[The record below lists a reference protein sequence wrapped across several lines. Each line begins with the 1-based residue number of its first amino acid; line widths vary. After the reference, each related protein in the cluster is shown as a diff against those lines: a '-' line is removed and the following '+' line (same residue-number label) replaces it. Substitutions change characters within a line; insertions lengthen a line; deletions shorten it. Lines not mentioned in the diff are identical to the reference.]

1 MSSDYDVIV
10 LGGGSPGEHCAGAL
24 AEGGLRVALVER
36 QLVGG
41 ECSYY
46 ACIPS
51 KTLLRPGEAVT
62 EAREV
67 GASAEVNVEAA
78 LAYRDFMVSGYS
90 DAGQERWLAGKG
102 IALLRGTGR
111 LAGPGVVEVD
121 GVRHT
126 ARHVVVATGS
136 DPVVPPV
143 PGLREME
150 GVWTNREVTGMKAVP
165 RRLLIL
171 GGGPVGAEMAQAV
184 RRLGGEVALVEA
196 AAHVLAREPAP
207 LGDALGEVLRR
218 DGIELILGIHA
229 TAARRE
235 GEDYVMTLEDGR
247 ELRGDHILAA
257 TGRRPRMPEGL
268 ETVGATAGPHG
279 LDVDAHLRA
288 GDRLWAVG
296 DVTGVRLLT
305 HVGKYQ
311 GEVVAANI
319 LGEPREASYQAI
331 PDVIYTDP
339 QAASVGATQARFS
352 ATALLSEV
360 AKTATYTHEYAS
372 SNGFLTLLSD
382 GDQLTGAHALGP
394 EAGEWL
400 QQATLAIRAKVPL
413 PVLRDVIQPFPTF
426 SEIYVD
432 ALKALHGQITAARQ
446 PAAAESLS
454 ANRSCPGKPS
464 S

>member
-1 MSSDYDVIV
+1 MSTDYDVIV
-10 LGGGSPGEHCAGAL
+10 VGGGSPGEHCAGAL

-36 QLVGG
+36 ELVGG
-41 ECSYY
+41 ECSYW

-51 KTLLRPGEAVT
+51 KTLLRPGEAVQG
-62 EAREV
+62 AREAA
-67 GASAEVNVEAA
+67 ASAQVDVEAA
-78 LAYRDFMVSGYS
+78 LAWRDFMVSNYS

-126 ARHVVVATGS
+126 ARHVVVATGA
-136 DPVVPPV
+136 DAVVPPV
-143 PGLREME
+143 PGLRELD

-165 RRLLIL
+165 RHLLIL

-184 RRLGGEVALVEA
+184 RRLGGEVTLVEGA
-196 AAHVLAREPAP
+196 GHVLAREPAP
-207 LGDALGEVLRR
+207 LGDALGVVLRR
-218 DGIELILGIHA
+218 DGIELLLGVRA

-235 GEDYVMTLEDGR
+235 GEDYVLSLEGGR
-247 ELRGDHILAA
+247 ELRGDRILVA
-257 TGRRPRMPEGL
+257 TGRRPRVPAGL
-268 ETVGATAGPHG
+268 ETVGVQAGPQG
-279 LDVDAHLRA
+279 MPVDAHLRA
-288 GDRLWAVG
+288 AERLWGVG

-319 LGEPREASYQAI
+319 LGEPREAHYEAI
-331 PDVIYTDP
+331 PDVVYTDP
-339 QAASVGATQARFS
+339 QAASVGATEAQFS
-352 ATALLSEV
+352 ATVPLSEV
-360 AKTATYTHEYAS
+360 AKTATYTHAYAE

-382 GDQLTGAHALGP
+382 GERLTGAHALGP

-400 QQATLAIRAKVPL
+400 QQATLAIRARVPL
-413 PVLRDVIQPFPTF
+413 DVLRDVIQPFPTF

-432 ALKALHGQITAARQ
+432 ALKALRGQIAAARQ
-446 PAAAESLS
+446 TAAA
-454 ANRSCPGKPS
+454 GPS
-464 S
+464 

>member
-10 LGGGSPGEHCAGAL
+10 IGGGSPGEHCAGAL

-36 QLVGG
+36 ALVGG

-111 LAGPGVVEVD
+111 LAGPGVVEVG

-136 DPVVPPV
+136 DPVTPPI

-165 RRLLIL
+165 RHLLIL
-171 GGGPVGAEMAQAV
+171 GGGAVGAEMAQAV
-184 RRLGGEVALVEA
+184 RRLGGEVTLVEGA
-196 AAHVLAREPAP
+196 SHVLAREPEP

-218 DGIELILGIHA
+218 DGIELILGVKA
-229 TAARRE
+229 TAARRD
-235 GEDYVMTLEDGR
+235 GEDYVLTLNDGR
-247 ELRGDHILAA
+247 ELRGDHLLVS

-268 ETVGATAGPHG
+268 DTVGATAGPHG

-288 GDRLWAVG
+288 GEQLWAVG

-319 LGEPREASYQAI
+319 LGEPREAHYEAI
-331 PDVIYTDP
+331 PDAVYTDP
-339 QAASVGATQARFS
+339 QAAEVGVSQDRFS
-352 ATALLSEV
+352 ATARLAEV
-360 AKTATYTHEYAS
+360 AKTATYTHEYAH

-382 GDQLTGAHALGP
+382 GDHLTGAYALGP

-400 QQATLAIRAKVPL
+400 QQATLAIRARVPL
-413 PVLRDVIQPFPTF
+413 AVLRDVIQPFPTF

-432 ALKALHGQITAARQ
+432 ALKALHAQITAARQ
-446 PAAAESLS
+446 PAAAES
-454 ANRSCPGKPS
+454 P
-464 S
+464 